1 MVSVQFLALL
11 LLAVNIA
18 AVVQLWRL
26 RNGLV
31 WLGGSRGHEPE
42 SGPEKHMDVPLDQ
55 ETAVILC
62 VRGADPSLPDCL
74 AGLTMQTHS
83 QYTVHAVAD
92 HASDPALPWL
102 SRSAALDQRI
112 QLHQLA
118 SPPVAHRGLKVSA
131 ILQVLR
137 ELPSTV
143 KHVAFI
149 DSDVIPHSSW
159 LCELTAPLSQ
169 DAVVATTGTRWF
181 MPARDNFGSLVRQE
195 WNYYANAIIVQHQM
209 LWGGSFATRADELR
223 QAVQRELWADTLC
236 EDTCLADLLRRQGR
250 PAVIVPM
257 TAMINRETCSLR
269 GACDFIT
276 RQLVFT
282 RMYLS
287 AGLEIVLFGVTF
299 SLLCLVSTVAVAVLA
314 VTGPVDAWLV
324 TLVAYLLLH
333 GSVLALEQV
342 GSQIPGILQ
351 PHRNCGRPPRS
362 WKLLPAQFVCAGVSL
377 VASLRALL
385 ATSLTWR
392 GIQYRIQRRHP
403 RIQMVQ
409 YRPFAEVLAS
419 DRSFRGTGG
428 RSI

>member
-1 MVSVQFLALL
+1 MFSTQFLVWLL
-11 LLAVNIA
+11 LTVNIA
-18 AVVQLWRL
+18 AAVQLWRL
-26 RNGLV
+26 RRGLV
-31 WLGGSRGHEPE
+31 GLAPNHDLSGKTESELGHAGLADE
-42 SGPEKHMDVPLDQ
+42 

-74 AGLTMQTHS
+74 SGLSMQTHS
-83 QYTVHAVAD
+83 RYTVHAVAD

-137 ELPSTV
+137 QLPASV
-143 KHVAFI
+143 KQVAFI
-149 DSDVIPHSSW
+149 DSDVVPHAIW
-159 LCELTAPLSQ
+159 LRELTAPLADES
-169 DAVVATTGTRWF
+169 VVATTGTRWF
-181 MPARDNFGSLVRQE
+181 IPATATLGSLVRQE

-209 LWGGSFATRADELR
+209 LWGGSFAIRADELR
-223 QAVQRELWADTLC
+223 QAVQDELWADTLC
-236 EDTCLADLLRRQGR
+236 EDTCLADLLRRQKR
-250 PAVIVPM
+250 PAVIVP
-257 TAMINRETCSLR
+257 AIAIINRETCTLR

-299 SLLCLVSTVAVAVLA
+299 SLLCLMSTVAVILLA
-314 VTGPVDAWLV
+314 VTGPLDAWLV
-324 TLVAYLLLH
+324 ALVAYLLLH
-333 GSVLALEQV
+333 GSALALEQV
-342 GSQIPGILQ
+342 GSQLPGVLRGQ
-351 PHRNCGRPPRS
+351 QKFGPAAPV
-362 WKLLPAQFVCAGVSL
+362 WKRVVAQFVCAGVSL

-385 ATSLTWR
+385 ATRLTWR
-392 GIQYRIQRRHP
+392 GIQYRIQRQHP

-409 YRPFAEVLAS
+409 YRPFAEVLAT

-428 RSI
+428 GSI